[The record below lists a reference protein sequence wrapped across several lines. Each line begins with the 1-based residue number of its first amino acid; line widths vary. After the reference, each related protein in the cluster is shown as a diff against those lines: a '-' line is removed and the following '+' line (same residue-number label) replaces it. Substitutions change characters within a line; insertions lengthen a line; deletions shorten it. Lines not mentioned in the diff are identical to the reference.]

1 MIKQALDAMDKAT
14 AGPWGVDRKYC
25 TKAKSK
31 DIVVSESWMIKTI
44 DETRAN
50 TVLIAAAPDMA
61 AWIEKA
67 LPWLEAYAETM
78 RDSLQDWDRNN
89 VARLDALIQEATE

>member
-1 MIKQALDAMDKAT
+1 MDKA
-14 AGPWGVDRKYC
+14 APGKWEAVKPLSDESFVY
-25 TKAKSK
+25 
-31 DIVVSESWMIKTI
+31 INSEGRSSGNIACCYQEWA
-44 DETRAN
+44 RFNAA
-50 TVLIAAAPDMA
+50 LIAAAPDMA